1 MVEFRLEVK
10 GLREIPEA
18 LAHKAAA
25 LEVATR
31 VATGL
36 AAHIVERHT
45 KDLLRRTSHTRHTP
59 TPSQPGEPPALVSG
73 SLMRSI
79 AVEGPTGIAGTFR
92 ASVGPTLIYGRIQ
105 ELGGVTGRG
114 HASHLPARPYLRPAL
129 AASREE
135 IATLFYTAW
144 RRALES

>member
-1 MVEFRLEVK
+1 MVEFRLEVR
-10 GLREIPEA
+10 GLQQIPEA
-18 LAHKAAA
+18 LTRKAAA

-45 KDLLRRTSHTRHTP
+45 KDLLRRTVHKRHTP
-59 TPSQPGEPPALVSG
+59 TPSQPGEPPARVSG
-73 SLMRSI
+73 DLGRSI
-79 AVEGPTGIAGTFR
+79 SVAGPTGVAGTFR
-92 ASVGPTLIYGRIQ
+92 ASVGPTMIYGRIQ

-129 AASREE
+129 DASREE
-135 IATLFYTAW
+135 ITTLFFTAW
-144 RRALES
+144 RRALET